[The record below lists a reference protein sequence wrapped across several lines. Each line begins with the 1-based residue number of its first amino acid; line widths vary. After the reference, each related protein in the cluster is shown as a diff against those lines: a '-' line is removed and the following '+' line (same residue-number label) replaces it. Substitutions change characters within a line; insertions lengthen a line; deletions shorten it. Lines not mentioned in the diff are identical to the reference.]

1 MRGTFGGF
9 KEIRKE
15 NKMNQVTKN
24 VYVETGYRGCNPGFV
39 VTSEGVVMIDTP
51 QIPRDALA
59 YREIVQKHG
68 KPVYLINTEPHGDHF
83 TGNFFFDAV
92 CVAHQGTREAIMQTQ
107 LEALKDRIKLL
118 DPGFESQLG
127 NYRIKLPTITFDQSM
142 RLYVGDHT
150 FELIHLPGHTASE
163 TAVFIPEERT
173 VFTGDNIFNQVQA
186 FLHEAWPKEWLDSL
200 EVLKNLD
207 ADHYIPGHGEV
218 CTKAYLDEQADFIKE
233 WIIAVK
239 EAVKKG
245 WTLEEAQK
253 RISFLDR
260 YPMGQGLEAFG
271 PELQKMNVARLYALA
286 VDGSL

>member
-1 MRGTFGGF
+1 
-9 KEIRKE
+9 
-15 NKMNQVTKN
+15 MNQVTKN
-24 VYVETGYRGCNPGFV
+24 VFVETGYRGCNPGFV

-59 YREIVQKHG
+59 YREIVLKHG

-83 TGNFFFDAV
+83 TGNFFFDAAV
-92 CVAHQGTREAIMQTQ
+92 CIAQQGTRDAIMKTQ
-107 LEALKDRIKLL
+107 LDALKDRIKLQ
-118 DPGFESQLG
+118 DPGFEPQLG
-127 NYRIKLPTITFDQSM
+127 SYRIKLPTITFSQSM

-173 VFTGDNIFNQVQA
+173 IFTGDNIFNRVQT
-186 FLHEAWPKEWLDSL
+186 FLHEALPKEWLKSL
-200 EVLKNLD
+200 KTLKTFE

-218 CTKAYLDEQADFIKE
+218 CTKAYLKKQASFIKE
-233 WIIAVK
+233 WIAAIK
-239 EAVKKG
+239 EAIQKG
-245 WTLEEAQK
+245 WSLEEAQQ

-271 PELQKMNVARLYALA
+271 PELQKMNVARLYSLA
-286 VDGSL
+286 TNGQL